1 MKASRLLK
9 NKYAWSLL
17 AFVVWLTFFDQNN
30 LITQIQYRLELADLE
45 DEELFYQQEIKKIR
59 EDLKELE
66 SNPKS
71 LEKFAREKY
80 FMKRDNEELFVLV
93 EETN

>member
-1 MKASRLLK
+1 MKLPKLLK

-17 AFVVWLTFFDQNN
+17 AFVVWLTFIDQNN
-30 LITQIQYRLELADLE
+30 LITQIQYRMELAKLE
-45 DEELFYQQEIKKIR
+45 DEQRFYQQEIKKVR
-59 EDLKELE
+59 EDLNELE

-80 FMKRDNEELFVLV
+80 FMKKENEELFVLV
-93 EETN
+93 KE

>member
-1 MKASRLLK
+1 MKLPKLFK

-17 AFVVWLTFFDQNN
+17 AFAIWLTFIDQNN
-30 LITQIQYRLELADLE
+30 LITQVQYRMELSKLE
-45 DEELFYQQEIKKIR
+45 DEQRFYQQEIKKIK
-59 EDLKELE
+59 EDLNELE

-80 FMKRDNEELFVLV
+80 FMKKENEELFVLI
-93 EETN
+93 EE

>member
-1 MKASRLLK
+1 MKLPKLFK

-17 AFVVWLTFFDQNN
+17 AFAIWLTFIDQNN
-30 LITQIQYRLELADLE
+30 LITQVQYRMELSKLE
-45 DEELFYQQEIKKIR
+45 DEQRFYQQEIKKIK
-59 EDLKELE
+59 EDLNELE

-80 FMKRDNEELFVLV
+80 FMKKENEELFVLT
-93 EETN
+93 EE